1 MTPPIDSETARRLLR
16 HEAEVHAI
24 PGRTLRDLGD
34 ALFLYDAE
42 EAEPFWNR
50 AEAFRWPSE
59 PAAFD
64 RRLAEL
70 GVLFASV
77 GRQPHVWTLPPHDE
91 PADITDRLLA
101 NGFEN
106 VGFGCLMVARD
117 AELARTAVAARPV
130 GPNVALERLRH
141 VTGRNAADAATAIM
155 GVLLEAF
162 SVGPDRGP
170 GVLAETLASL
180 ADARFTHYLARIDGR
195 PAAVTRAATF
205 DGITYLSSI
214 GTTLAARGQ
223 GLGRLVTA
231 SAVVD
236 AVAAGSELIHLGV
249 YTDNTAARRL
259 YETLGFQMVGEPG
272 ADLLL
277 IG

>member
-1 MTPPIDSETARRLLR
+1 MTPPIDSVTARRLLR

-34 ALFLYDAE
+34 TLLLYDDQE
-42 EAEPFWNR
+42 PEPFWNR
-50 AEAFRWPSE
+50 AEAIVWPSE
-59 PAAFD
+59 PSAFD
-64 RRLAEL
+64 QRLAEVS
-70 GVLFASV
+70 VLFATV

-91 PADITDRLLA
+91 PADLTERLLA

-106 VGFGCLMVARD
+106 VGLGCLMAARD
-117 AELARTAVAARPV
+117 DGPARAALATRATAPDVT
-130 GPNVALERLRH
+130 LERLQH
-141 VTGRNAADAATAIM
+141 LTGPAAADAATAIM

-162 SVGPDRGP
+162 SVGPERGP

-180 ADARFTHYLARIDGR
+180 ADPRFTHYLVRVDGR
-195 PAAVTRAATF
+195 PTAVTRAATF
-205 DGITYLSSI
+205 DRISYLSSI
-214 GTTLAARGQ
+214 GTTSSARGQ

-231 SAVVD
+231 TAVVD
-236 AVAAGSELIHLGV
+236 AVASGSDLVHLGV
-249 YTDNTAARRL
+249 YADNVPARRL
-259 YETLGFQMVGEPG
+259 YETLGFEMVGEPG

>member
-1 MTPPIDSETARRLLR
+1 MTPAIDSATARRLLR

-34 ALFLYDAE
+34 ALLLYDHE

-50 AEAFRWPSE
+50 AEAILWPSDPE
-59 PAAFD
+59 AFD
-64 RRLAEL
+64 RRLAEVA
-70 GVLFASV
+70 VLFASV

-91 PADITDRLLA
+91 PADLTDRLLA

-106 VGFGCLMVARD
+106 VGLGCLMVARD
-117 AELARTAVAARPV
+117 AELARAALAQRPV
-130 GPNVALERLRH
+130 GSGVTMERLQH

-180 ADARFTHYLARIDGR
+180 ADPRFTHYLVRIDGR
-195 PAAVTRAATF
+195 PAAVTRSATF
-205 DGITYLSSI
+205 DGISYLSSI
-214 GTTLAARGQ
+214 GTTAGARGR
-223 GLGRLVTA
+223 GLGRMVTA
-231 SAVVD
+231 TAMVD
-236 AVAAGSELIHLGV
+236 AMAAGSELIHLGV
-249 YTDNTAARRL
+249 YADNLAARRL
-259 YETLGFQMVGEPG
+259 YETLGFQMAGDPG